1 VHSIYIDTL
10 WPTKLT
16 PQNRIAANHTA
27 ALRLLAIAVIG
38 SALLA
43 LSAKIQV
50 PFWPVPMTMQTYVVL
65 ALAAA
70 CGWKLGAFTIALY
83 LAEGAA
89 GLPVFANVSTG
100 LSYIM
105 GPTGGYLAGFL
116 VSALVVGYLAEKGAT
131 HSLPKMLAVM
141 TLGHALIFCFG
152 FAWLATLIGPEKA
165 FAAGVAPFYAATALK
180 TLLAA
185 STLPALWSLTKR

>member
-1 VHSIYIDTL
+1 MQATYIDTL
-10 WPTKLT
+10 WPRAGETGGH
-16 PQNRIAANHTA
+16 AATLRFA
-27 ALRLLAIAVIG
+27 ALAVLG
-38 SALLA
+38 SALFA

-70 CGWKLGAFTIALY
+70 FGARLGAATVALY

-100 LSYIM
+100 ITYMM

-116 VSALVVGYLAEKGAT
+116 AAALAISG
-131 HSLPKMLAVM
+131 
-141 TLGHALIFCFG
+141 
-152 FAWLATLIGPEKA
+152 
-165 FAAGVAPFYAATALK
+165 
-180 TLLAA
+180 
-185 STLPALWSLTKR
+185 

>member
-1 VHSIYIDTL
+1 MQSTFIDSL
-10 WPTKLT
+10 WPTT
-16 PQNRIAANHTA
+16 SDTDSRSA
-27 ALRLLAIAVIG
+27 ALRFLAIAIVG

-70 CGWKLGAFTIALY
+70 CGWKLGAFTVALY

-100 LSYIM
+100 ISYMM

-116 VSALVVGYLAEKGAT
+116 ASALVVGYLAETVAT
-131 HSLPKMLAVM
+131 RSVPKMLAVM
-141 TLGHALIFCFG
+141 ALGHVIIFCFG
-152 FAWLATLIGPEKA
+152 FAWLATLIGPDKA

-185 STLPALWSLTKR
+185 ATLPALWSLTKR